1 MTEIQD
7 RLFALRD
14 SAYREFTAPL
24 LPTVE
29 RDAIIGVRLPAVRAL
44 AAELVRE
51 GKAEA
56 FLKELPHRYHEENC
70 LHAAILCRE
79 KDFAVCLAELERFLP
94 FVDNWSVCDGLNP
107 PVLKKHRPEL
117 LERIPAWL
125 AAEDPYTV
133 RFGISMLMS
142 HFLDED
148 FRPVYLDWVAA
159 LRSEEYYVN
168 MMIAWYFATALAKQ
182 YEAALPYIEER
193 RLARW
198 THNKSIQKA
207 LESYRVPEDRK
218 VHLRTLR
225 WKNER

>member
-1 MTEIQD
+1 MTEIQK

-14 SAYREFTAPL
+14 PAYRDFTAPL

-29 RDAIIGVRLPAVRAL
+29 RDSIIGVRLPAVRAL
-44 AAELVRE
+44 AGELRAE
-51 GKAEA
+51 GKSQA
-56 FLKELPHRYHEENC
+56 FLRELPHRYYEENS
-70 LHAAILCRE
+70 LHAAILDRE
-79 KDFAVCLAELERFLP
+79 RDFAVCMEELERFLP
-94 FVDNWSVCDGLNP
+94 YVDNWSVCDGLNP
-107 PVLKKHRPEL
+107 GVLKKHRAEL

-125 AAEDPYTV
+125 ASERPYTV

-148 FRPVYLDWVAA
+148 FRPACLEQVAA

-182 YEAALPYIEER
+182 YEAALAYIELR
-193 RLARW
+193 RLERW

-207 LESYRVPEDRK
+207 VESRRVSEEHK
-218 VHLRTLR
+218 AYLKTLR
-225 WKNER
+225 WK